1 MNPRPSSS
9 TPAASAKAPTQP
21 VFHTDGPLALFGG
34 APAFDD
40 PQHVGRP
47 NLGDRERFMERVGD
61 ILDRRWL
68 TNNGPYVQ
76 AFERRVAE
84 ISGTRHCVAVC
95 NGTVALE
102 IMARATGMRGQVIV
116 PSFTFVATAHALQWQ
131 EIQPVFCDV
140 DPDTWCL
147 DPERVEQLIT
157 PRTTGIVGVHLWGR
171 PCDVEGLQAV
181 ADRHDLVLGY
191 DAAHVFGCEFYG
203 KPVGAFGKAAVFSFH
218 ATKVCNALE
227 GGAIVTDD
235 DELAERMRLMRN
247 FGFEG
252 RDNVVHIG
260 SNGKLNEMSAAMGLT
275 SIESM
280 ERFVEHNRQVYQAYA
295 ESLGGLPGLR
305 VMEFDPRH
313 RTNFH
318 NVIVEVDGAIAGL
331 DRDQLVRALEAENV
345 LARRYFA
352 PGTHAMEPYR
362 SDQPL
367 SEFVLPVTQHLCGRV
382 LSLPT
387 GEALSVEGARR
398 IGDLVRAYLARA
410 GEVPAALEQRDRRLA
425 QRDA

>member
-9 TPAASAKAPTQP
+9 IPTSPAPAPTQS
-21 VFHTDGPLALFGG
+21 VFRADGPLALFGG

-140 DPDTWCL
+140 DPETWCL

-157 PRTTGIVGVHLWGR
+157 PRTTGIIGVHLWGR

-181 ADRHDLVLGY
+181 AERHDLVLGY
-191 DAAHVFGCEFYG
+191 DAAHVFGCEFYA

-280 ERFVEHNRQVYQAYA
+280 DRFVEHNRQVYQAYA

-305 VMEFDPRH
+305 VMEFDPAH

-318 NVIVEVDGAIAGL
+318 NVIVEVDGPAAGL

-398 IGDLVRAYLARA
+398 IGELVRAYLARA